1 MSGAR
6 TASTSWCWSTWR
18 ARRWPSDSRKGRSP
32 IQQAL
37 SIATQVAD
45 ALDKAHRQGIVHR
58 DLKPGNI
65 MLTKGGAKLLDF
77 GLAKLR
83 PVATVGAGAPS
94 AALTVSSPLTGVGS
108 IVGTF
113 QYMAPEQLEGKEAD
127 ARTDIF
133 AFGAVLYEML
143 TGKKAF
149 EGKSQASLIAA
160 ILEHQP
166 APPSAVQPLTPLAVD
181 RVVATCLAKD
191 PDDRWQSARD
201 LVRELTWV
209 AERAETRPDV
219 AASAGRGSRRVLSW
233 AGAALF
239 SRVFLRARP

>member
-1 MSGAR
+1 
-6 TASTSWCWSTWR
+6 
-18 ARRWPSDSRKGRSP
+18 
-32 IQQAL
+32 
-37 SIATQVAD
+37 
-45 ALDKAHRQGIVHR
+45 
-58 DLKPGNI
+58 

-83 PVATVGAGAPS
+83 PAATAGAGAPS
-94 AALTVSSPLTGVGS
+94 AALTVNSSLTGVGS

-113 QYMAPEQLEGKEAD
+113 QYMAPEQVEGKEAD

-166 APPSAVQPLTPLAVD
+166 RAAVSRAAADARRRSTMWSAHVLG
-181 RVVATCLAKD
+181 
-191 PDDRWQSARD
+191 
-201 LVRELTWV
+201 
-209 AERAETRPDV
+209 ER
-219 AASAGRGSRRVLSW
+219 SRRAV
-233 AGAALF
+233 AKRG
-239 SRVFLRARP
+239 RRRP